1 MGILPSYLLYS
12 ATGDEPLTDIVFETK
27 AIHLESLTIVR
38 LPREVSDGFP
48 SRGMVMVEGI
58 VDASRSFQP

>member
-1 MGILPSYLLYS
+1 
-12 ATGDEPLTDIVFETK
+12 LTDIVFETK